1 MVLLPCPWCG
11 PRNVSE
17 FAYVG
22 EAASRPDPATATRRE
37 WRDYLFFRENPCGW
51 VRENWYHRMGCRR
64 FLSVERDTATNAVRS
79 GADDQRVAREGHAE
93 AGGTS
98 R

>member
-1 MVLLPCPWCG
+1 MMLMPCPWCG

-17 FAYVG
+17 FRYVG

-64 FLSVERDTATNAVRS
+64 YFAVERDTGTNAV
-79 GADDQRVAREGHAE
+79 QVAAEGHAK
-93 AGGTS
+93 AGGT